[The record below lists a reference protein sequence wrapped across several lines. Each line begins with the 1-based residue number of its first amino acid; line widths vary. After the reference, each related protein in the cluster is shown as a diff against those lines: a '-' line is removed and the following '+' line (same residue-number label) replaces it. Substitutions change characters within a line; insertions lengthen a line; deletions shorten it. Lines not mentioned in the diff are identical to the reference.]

1 MLGTKSSLRAIISKT
16 DLTPGFKELLIKHC
30 EKTFLMMKAQS
41 VSD

>member
-1 MLGTKSSLRAIISKT
+1 MLGTKSSLRAISKT